1 MAWLL
6 FLCLALLHPPPAE
19 AVEETPSRGTVIFK
33 FVNWVTG
40 ERSAEFAL
48 DFYGDDDYYIS
59 SQPIRLHCR
68 GFGLFGESVTECYDI
83 PAEAKIVVLRDDWR
97 GGNAWGRFKLDESSE
112 FSSSCI
118 RAVVKLKYDDIF
130 LRCHESWSK
139 RSESSGCWKQV

>member
-1 MAWLL
+1 M
-6 FLCLALLHPPPAE
+6 
-19 AVEETPSRGTVIFK
+19 
-33 FVNWVTG
+33 NWVTG